1 MKNNLYLL
9 ILLAFTWS
17 TENIFVACEGNFY
30 EGNGSLWTIT
40 EDDIYEYQENPLG
53 DIVQS
58 LYVFENQLFVIV
70 NGSSNI
76 QVFNI
81 EDDGLTPVHYI
92 DTHTQVQE
100 RCWFTMD
107 IYISQTGSLQM

>member
-92 DTHTQVQE
+92 
-100 RCWFTMD
+100 
-107 IYISQTGSLQM
+107 

>member
-17 TENIFVACEGNFY
+17 TEYIFVACEGNFY

-58 LYVFENQLFVIV
+58 LYVFENLSLSTVLVIFKCLILRMMV
-70 NGSSNI
+70 
-76 QVFNI
+76 
-81 EDDGLTPVHYI
+81 
-92 DTHTQVQE
+92 
-100 RCWFTMD
+100 
-107 IYISQTGSLQM
+107 